1 VWEMGL
7 GSYGGVAVPATVF
20 NLRHTSSIVA
30 KTVSSTRV
38 AVVFVDNSDG
48 RKGKLWL
55 CSNTGQ
61 QVLSAVTFYSGP
73 IAHMAMHTSGS
84 DSIAISFEG
93 SVWLGKWATGRQ
105 TWISNFSSPAKQSS
119 IVATDLNRTVVA
131 FTDSV
136 TSQGNV
142 WIGDTR
148 TGVQALNTFPD
159 GGVRLAE
166 GSPAFGMALNAGL
179 AGDSVQVA
187 FSEVIPVPS
196 MINIKPMSFY
206 YLQQSGMLTTSKL
219 DSALSSPVE
228 SATLVGMGLPGN
240 QLRTMLEPVWVRLAF
255 STNPEQCTSAT
266 PLPVMNWVTKPMSG
280 CTLDPGMLAFSSTPK
295 WYRFNGVGHLQNQ
308 LPITSASANSS
319 FTCYGSAWL
328 SQSSTPAVYE
338 TGTAE
343 VCFRFGS
350 VPCWVSTEVRVTNC
364 GGFFVHELKAVDPVV
379 ACPVGSVNVQ
389 SPNTVSL
396 SCWFLGSPGESCSTA
411 CAKKGATCSAL
422 ESMESDYI
430 TSIGTKLGY
439 LDSSISATSSTV
451 APFLSSSN
459 VYYNSNYANS
469 GFSCSA
475 SSSSYS
481 RFCPCMVP
489 EAAAPVKVPE
499 CAGGVLDG
507 ELNCWRLAS
516 AQQSCN
522 TACASTSATCN
533 PTTQSSIGGYRTL
546 MNFLGKSCSYG
557 WSSSTQSYAPYWSPY
572 SGNDGYC
579 YYPSSSTELDCS
591 TTLTSTRRRTA
602 GAGMRIC
609 PCTK

>member
-1 VWEMGL
+1 
-7 GSYGGVAVPATVF
+7 
-20 NLRHTSSIVA
+20 
-30 KTVSSTRV
+30 
-38 AVVFVDNSDG
+38 
-48 RKGKLWL
+48 
-55 CSNTGQ
+55 
-61 QVLSAVTFYSGP
+61 
-73 IAHMAMHTSGS
+73 
-84 DSIAISFEG
+84 
-93 SVWLGKWATGRQ
+93 
-105 TWISNFSSPAKQSS
+105 
-119 IVATDLNRTVVA
+119 
-131 FTDSV
+131 
-136 TSQGNV
+136 
-142 WIGDTR
+142 
-148 TGVQALNTFPD
+148 
-159 GGVRLAE
+159 
-166 GSPAFGMALNAGL
+166 
-179 AGDSVQVA
+179 VQVA

-196 MINIKPMSFY
+196 IITIKAMSFY

-557 WSSSTQSYAPYWSPY
+557 WSSSTQSYAPIWRVA
-572 SGNDGYC
+572 SGSRGYC

-591 TTLTSTRRRTA
+591 TTVSSSYT
-602 GAGMRIC
+602 RIC
-609 PCTK
+609 PCTQ